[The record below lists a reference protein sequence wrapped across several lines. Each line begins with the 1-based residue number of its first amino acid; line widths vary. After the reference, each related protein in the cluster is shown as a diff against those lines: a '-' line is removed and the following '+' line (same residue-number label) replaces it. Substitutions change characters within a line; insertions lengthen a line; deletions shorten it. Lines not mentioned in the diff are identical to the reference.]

1 MKKTPDKRRTARA
14 FCGRWWR
21 TLVARPGL
29 IRWPFCVARY
39 WWERARY
46 QRLPGAERL
55 SIADSYPC
63 LHERTAATRVDR
75 HYFYQSAWVTRRIME
90 HAPARHVDVGSDNR
104 WVACLTAHV
113 PVTSI
118 DIRPLPVE
126 VENLECRAG
135 SVLELPFDDHSL
147 ESISCLHVV
156 EHVGLGRYG
165 DPLDPKGTAKACR
178 ELARVVAPGGRL
190 YLSLPVGRPRVCF
203 NAHRVTDPVRVIAL
217 CEGLSLVEFSAVD
230 DTHRLAENVA
240 PEGYRDADYA
250 CGIFVFERKQDACA
264 SGDGYPVP

>member
-1 MKKTPDKRRTARA
+1 MVRA
-14 FCGRWWR
+14 
-21 TLVARPGL
+21 
-29 IRWPFCVARY
+29 ARY
-39 WWERARY
+39 WLDWFRY
-46 QRLPGAERL
+46 RRLPGAERL

-63 LHERTAATRVDR
+63 LHERTAATSVDR
-75 HYFYQSAWVTRRIME
+75 HYFYQSAWVTRRIMG

-104 WVACLTAHV
+104 WVACLTAYV

-135 SVLELPFDDHSL
+135 SVLELPFEDDSL
-147 ESISCLHVV
+147 ASISCLHVV

-165 DPLDPKGTAKACR
+165 DPLDARGTAKACR

-240 PEGYRDADYA
+240 PEEYRDATYA
-250 CGIFVFERKQDACA
+250 CGLFVFTKEEGA
-264 SGDGYPVP
+264 